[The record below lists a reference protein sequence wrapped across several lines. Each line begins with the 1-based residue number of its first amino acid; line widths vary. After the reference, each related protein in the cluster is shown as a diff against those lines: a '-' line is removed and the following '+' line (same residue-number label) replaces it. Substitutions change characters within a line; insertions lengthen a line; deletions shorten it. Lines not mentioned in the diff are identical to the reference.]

1 MTESG
6 AQIRAEIHS
15 KSDNQS
21 NPTKSKA
28 LHGQSN
34 FQTAGS
40 TSQPIDSFGWDVIL
54 FDLDGTLTDSAQG
67 VINGVL
73 HACEQLGIEPPE
85 SDVIQ
90 KFLGPP
96 LSHSFREY
104 AGVEPDAITDAVR
117 IYREYYDEVGKYENR
132 VFEGIPELLT
142 ELVNQG
148 KRLAVATSKVDY
160 AAVSILEHFN
170 LDHHFDV
177 IAGADVSGELRGT
190 KAGVIAHALEELRMC
205 DGTSVVM
212 IGDREHDIFGA
223 QAHDLPSIGVTWGYG
238 SREELEMA
246 EATQIVDSIEGLT
259 DYLLPRPSE

>member
-1 MTESG
+1 VTESG
-6 AQIRAEIHS
+6 AQSRAEIHS
-15 KSDNQS
+15 KSDNHS

-28 LHGQSN
+28 SLGQSN

-85 SDVIQ
+85 FDVIQ

-104 AGVEPDAITDAVR
+104 AGVEASKITDAVR
-117 IYREYYDEVGKYENR
+117 IYREYYDEIGKYENS
-132 VFEGIPELLT
+132 VFEGIPELLI
-142 ELVNQG
+142 ELGNRG

-177 IAGADVSGELRGT
+177 IAGADVTGEFRGT
-190 KAGVIAHALEELRMC
+190 KAGVIAHALAELRMC

-212 IGDREHDIFGA
+212 IGDREHDIHGA

-238 SREELEMA
+238 SREELETS
-246 EATQIVDSIEGLT
+246 EATHIVESLAALVDL
-259 DYLLPRPSE
+259 LLPNESA

>member
-1 MTESG
+1 VS
-6 AQIRAEIHS
+6 
-15 KSDNQS
+15 
-21 NPTKSKA
+21 
-28 LHGQSN
+28 
-34 FQTAGS
+34 
-40 TSQPIDSFGWDVIL
+40 WDVVL

-73 HACEQLGIEPPE
+73 HACEQLAIEPPE
-85 SDVIQ
+85 AEIIH

-104 AGVEPDAITDAVR
+104 AGIEASKITDAVR
-117 IYREYYDEVGKYENR
+117 IYREYYDEVGKYENK
-132 VFEGIPELLT
+132 VFDGIPELLT

-212 IGDREHDIFGA
+212 IGDREHDIHGA
-223 QAHDLPSIGVTWGYG
+223 QAHELPSIGVTWGYG
-238 SREELEMA
+238 SRDELETA
-246 EATQIVDSIEGLT
+246 SATVIVDSIDDLR
-259 DYLLPRPSE
+259 DVLLQREEVSFPSA

>member
-1 MTESG
+1 MS
-6 AQIRAEIHS
+6 
-15 KSDNQS
+15 
-21 NPTKSKA
+21 
-28 LHGQSN
+28 
-34 FQTAGS
+34 
-40 TSQPIDSFGWDVIL
+40 WDVVL

-85 SDVIQ
+85 AEIIH

-104 AGVEPDAITDAVR
+104 AGVEPAKIIEAVR
-117 IYREYYDEVGKYENR
+117 IYREYYDEIGKYENS
-132 VFEGIPELLT
+132 VFDGVPELLT
-142 ELVNQG
+142 ELGNQG

-170 LDHHFDV
+170 LDHHFEV
-177 IAGADVSGELRGT
+177 IAGADVTGEFRGT

-212 IGDREHDIFGA
+212 IGDREHDIHGA
-223 QAHDLPSIGVTWGYG
+223 QAHELPSIGVTWGYG
-238 SREELEMA
+238 SREELESA
-246 EATQIVDSIEGLT
+246 EATVIVASLSVLSELLLPDSIH
-259 DYLLPRPSE
+259 

>member
-1 MTESG
+1 VTQGETQSRVQTSSSTDTPDVSPEMK
-6 AQIRAEIHS
+6 HS
-15 KSDNQS
+15 HQMS
-21 NPTKSKA
+21 N
-28 LHGQSN
+28 
-34 FQTAGS
+34 
-40 TSQPIDSFGWDVIL
+40 GWDVVL

-73 HACEQLGIEPPE
+73 HACEQLGIEPPSE
-85 SDVIQ
+85 ALIQ

-104 AGVEPDAITDAVR
+104 AGVEASKITDAVR
-117 IYREYYDEVGKYENR
+117 IYREYYDEIGKYENK
-132 VFEGIPELLT
+132 VFDGIPELLT
-142 ELVNQG
+142 ALGQQG

-212 IGDREHDIFGA
+212 IGDREHDIHGA
-223 QAHDLPSIGVTWGYG
+223 QSHNLPSIGVTWGYG

-246 EATQIVDSIEGLT
+246 EATEIVDSIEGLT
-259 DYLLPRPSE
+259 DYLLPRLSE

>member
-1 MTESG
+1 VTQGETQSQVQTSSSTDTPDVSPEMK
-6 AQIRAEIHS
+6 HS
-15 KSDNQS
+15 HDVS
-21 NPTKSKA
+21 N
-28 LHGQSN
+28 
-34 FQTAGS
+34 
-40 TSQPIDSFGWDVIL
+40 GWDVVL

-85 SDVIQ
+85 TDVIQ

-104 AGVEPDAITDAVR
+104 AGVEASKITDAVR
-117 IYREYYDEVGKYENR
+117 IYREYYDEIGKYENK
-132 VFEGIPELLT
+132 VFDGIPELLT

-177 IAGADVSGELRGT
+177 IAGADVSGEFRGT

-212 IGDREHDIFGA
+212 IGDREHDIHGA
-223 QAHDLPSIGVTWGYG
+223 QSHNLPSIGVTWGYG
-238 SREELEMA
+238 SREELETSS
-246 EATQIVDSIEGLT
+246 ATHIVESLAALSAL
-259 DYLLPRPSE
+259 LLPDS